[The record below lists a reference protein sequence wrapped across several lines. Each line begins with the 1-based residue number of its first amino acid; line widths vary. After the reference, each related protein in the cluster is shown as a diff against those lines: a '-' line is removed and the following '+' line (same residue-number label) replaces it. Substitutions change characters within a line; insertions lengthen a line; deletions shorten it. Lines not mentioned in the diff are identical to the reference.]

1 MQFAKLKK
9 NSNEIFYSTLFL
21 NEKMQKIWQK
31 THIGYIDA
39 SDLKFCSI
47 GLEFEPHVHKEF

>member
-21 NEKMQKIWQK
+21 NEKMQKNWQK
-31 THIGYIDA
+31 PHIGYIDA
-39 SDLKFCSI
+39 SDLRFCSI
-47 GLEFEPHVHKEF
+47 GLKFGPQLHKEF

>member
-1 MQFAKLKK
+1 MKK
-9 NSNEIFYSTLFL
+9 N
-21 NEKMQKIWQK
+21 QQK

-47 GLEFEPHVHKEF
+47 GLKFGSQVHNEF